1 VGRQISPEGISI
13 PEEKMKAVKELPAP
27 RNRKELLSVLGT
39 LGWWKSW
46 ISCNI
51 GDQVAI
57 NSFSSIVKEIS
68 LLNRSNKDFKWNDDA
83 QASFDNAKR
92 ILASNKVFQ
101 LPDFTQPFVV
111 VSDASNI
118 AIGGALL
125 QKFGDKQ
132 KLIAVYSKTLST
144 TEQNWSA
151 TEREGYALL
160 TTVEKFSYYLEGK
173 PFLCLTDHKAL
184 VALDRKLF
192 SNYKLRRWQ
201 DRLSKYRFTVQ
212 YLRDQDNCLA
222 DLLSRP

>member
-1 VGRQISPEGISI
+1 
-13 PEEKMKAVKELPAP
+13 
-27 RNRKELLSVLGT
+27 
-39 LGWWKSW
+39 
-46 ISCNI
+46 
-51 GDQVAI
+51 VAI
-57 NSFSSIVKEIS
+57 NSFSSIVKEMS
-68 LLNRSNKDFKWNDDA
+68 LLNRSNKEFKWNDDA

-101 LPDFTQPFVV
+101 LPDFSQPFVV

-151 TEREGYALL
+151 TERKEFALL
-160 TTVEKFSYYLEGK
+160 MTVERFSYYLEGK

-184 VALDRKLF
+184 VALDRKIF
-192 SNYKLRRWQ
+192 ANDKLRRWQ

-212 YLRDQDNCLA
+212 YLHGQDNCLA
-222 DLLSRP
+222 DLLSRPWHKVRDKSAKPTDELAGKFYTPIGDGELITVVFHL